1 MSTPTALPALAD
13 NYIWAVTSAG
23 GNALIVDPGE
33 ARPVLEAMEQGL
45 RPRAILVTHHH
56 HDHTG
61 AVQMLAERCGATV
74 YAPADERIAVD
85 CVRVGEGDTVDVDAL
100 DLTFRVI
107 EVPGHTLSHVAFVGD
122 GLAFTGDTLFSLGC
136 GRVFEGSHAQMF
148 ESLERLAALPTQTR
162 ICCGHEY
169 TLANAAF
176 ALAVEPA
183 NSALIER
190 AAEARETRAAGAP
203 TLPVRLASELRTNP
217 FLRCRVPELAHRV
230 AEQTGCDPSD
240 PAAVFAALRRW
251 KDGFTA

>member
-13 NYIWAVTSAG
+13 NYIWAVTGAG

-148 ESLERLAALPTQTR
+148 ESLERLAALPSETR
-162 ICCGHEY
+162 ICCSHEY

-176 ALAVEPA
+176 ALSVEPG
-183 NSALIER
+183 NLALIER
-190 AAEARETRAAGAP
+190 VAQARKARAEGAP
-203 TLPVRLASELRTNP
+203 TLPTSLASERQTNP
-217 FLRCRVPELAHRV
+217 FLRCRQAAV
-230 AEQTGCDPSD
+230 AMRAARQSGCDWSD
-240 PAAVFAALRRW
+240 AVAVFSALRRW
-251 KDGFTA
+251 KDGFAS